1 VKMRKMKFINKKAQ
15 MKIQQM
21 AIMLLAVTLFFIL
34 VGLFV
39 LSFKLASVRGMA
51 AELEEKNAML
61 LVSKISNSPEFACGN
76 AFGTGKLDCID
87 SDKAIVLKSSIDKY
101 NEFWGGNIENI
112 EIRKVYPAGTGIE
125 CNIANYP
132 NCDVIKMFDK
142 PIAGTAL
149 WNFALLCKKEDKNG
163 RKYDKCE
170 IAKIFVSYRSVA

>member
-1 VKMRKMKFINKKAQ
+1 MINKIKSSKLGQ

-39 LSFKLASVRGMA
+39 LAFKLASIRGSA

-87 SDKAIVLKSSIDKY
+87 SDKAMVMKASMDKY

-112 EIRKVYPAGTGIE
+112 EIRKIYPIGEGKE

-132 NCDVIKMFDK
+132 DCDVIKMFDK
-142 PIAGTAL
+142 PLAGTAL
-149 WNFALLCKKEDKNG
+149 WNFALLCRKEDKDG
-163 RKYDKCE
+163 RKYDKCD
-170 IAKIFVSYRSVA
+170 IAKIFVSYRTIG